1 MLRILPYWMVKLTY
15 DKGTILVDEWI
26 PQLHDILKWDHRV
39 KAFRAFAVE
48 YSRIRSVLESSNIEF
63 EDHVLEPIGGSIA
76 LRREYKL
83 RGYQE
88 EALKAWINSKCRGIV
103 VLPTGTGKTVVG
115 IHAIARINGSS
126 LIVAPTVELI
136 YQWRDRLIEAFNID
150 VGIYGGG
157 EKKLSFIT
165 VSTYD
170 SAYLNA
176 EYFGNKFRLVV
187 FDEVHHL
194 VSEGYRQIAEL
205 NASPFRLGLTATPE
219 REDGKH
225 IDLPLLVGSVVYR
238 RGVKELTG
246 SFLSSFRIVRIPVEL
261 TSTEKEKYDKLTSIY
276 KGFLKS
282 RGLKIRSLNDF
293 QKFILRSGLDS
304 EARQALLAW
313 HESRIVAL
321 NAEGKIKILKDLLA
335 KHRGEK
341 IIIFTEYNDVV
352 HRISREL
359 LIPEITHKTVGEER
373 ERTLRMFRDGMF
385 KIIATSKV
393 LEEGIDVP
401 DASVAIIISGTGSRR
416 EFIQRLGRILRPK
429 NGKQAVLYE
438 IVTKGTLET
447 RSSRK
452 RRKALELDSEV

>member
-1 MLRILPYWMVKLTY
+1 MFRILTYWMVKLIY
-15 DKGTILVDEWI
+15 DKGTILIDEWI
-26 PQLHDILKWDHRV
+26 PQLHDLLKWDQRV
-39 KAFRAFAVE
+39 KAFRAFAVD
-48 YSRIRSVLESSNIEF
+48 YFRIKSVLEGSNIEF
-63 EDHVLEPIGGSIA
+63 EDYVLEPIEGSIS
-76 LRREYKL
+76 LRREYRL

-88 EALKAWINSKCRGIV
+88 EALKAWLNSKCRGII
-103 VLPTGTGKTVVG
+103 VLPTGTGKTIVG
-115 IHAIARINGSS
+115 IHAIAKVNSSS
-126 LIVAPTVELI
+126 LIIAPTIELI
-136 YQWRDRLIEAFNID
+136 YQWRDRLIEAFNVDI
-150 VGIYGGG
+150 GIYGGG

-176 EYFGNKFRLVV
+176 EYFGNKFKLIV

-205 NASPFRLGLTATPE
+205 NAAPFRLGLTATPE

-225 IDLPLLVGSVVYR
+225 VDLPLLVGNVVYSKR
-238 RGVKELTG
+238 VKELTG
-246 SFLSSFRIVRIPVEL
+246 SFLSPFRIVRIPVEL
-261 TSTEKEKYDKLTSIY
+261 TSIEKEKYNELTSIY

-293 QKFILRSGLDS
+293 QKLILRSGLDN

-321 NAEGKIKILKDLLA
+321 NAEGKIKVLKDILA

-341 IIIFTEYNDVV
+341 IIVFTEYNDVV

-359 LIPEITHKTVGEER
+359 LIPEITHKTISEER
-373 ERTLRMFRDGMF
+373 ERTLRMFRDGVF
-385 KIIATSKV
+385 NIIATSKV

-401 DASVAIIISGTGSRR
+401 DASIAIIISGTGSRR

-429 NGKQAVLYE
+429 NGKQAILYE
-438 IVTKGTLET
+438 IVTKGTLEA

-452 RRKALELDSEV
+452 RRKALEPSSEV